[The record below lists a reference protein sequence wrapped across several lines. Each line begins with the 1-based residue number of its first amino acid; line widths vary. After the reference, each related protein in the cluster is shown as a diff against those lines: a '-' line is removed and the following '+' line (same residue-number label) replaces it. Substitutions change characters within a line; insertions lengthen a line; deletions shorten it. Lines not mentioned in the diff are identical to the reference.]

1 MDIGDSPEEA
11 AFRDAAR
18 TWLAEHATPRG
29 GPAPVGGL
37 EAHVERS
44 TAWQRVLY
52 EHGWAGLSWPEQF
65 GGRGLSSVFASIFNE
80 EMSAYEE
87 TTGPLTVAFGMVGPT
102 LIAHGTDEQQRHLAA
117 ILRGDELWC
126 QLFSE
131 PGAGSDLAT
140 LGTRAVRD
148 GDTWVVTGQK
158 VWTSLAQF
166 ARYGIL
172 LARTDPDVPKHAG
185 LTYFIV
191 DMHDPGI
198 EVRPL
203 VQMTGHAHFNETFL
217 DEVRIPHENVVG
229 DVGDG
234 WSVARTTLTSE
245 RSSIAGGGAGWS
257 VEALIDAARTMG
269 VSDDP
274 LVRQQL
280 AAAHSRALILTTM
293 GYRVR
298 SAVSRGR
305 LPGAEALAMKLG
317 YANHWVR
324 TMETAMQIL
333 GADGL
338 LYDVDV
344 DVDADHTD
352 AIDQVETDSERSRAG
367 PRLGS
372 TWQHALLNQFAIRLG
387 GGTDEVQRNI
397 IGELGLGLPRE
408 PSADRGVPWK
418 DLPR

>member
-1 MDIGDSPEEA
+1 MDIGDSAAEA
-11 AFRDAAR
+11 AFRTEAR
-18 TWLAEHATPRG
+18 TWLATHATPRRG
-29 GPAPVGGL
+29 AAATGDL
-37 EAHVERS
+37 EAHVAR
-44 TAWQRVLY
+44 AMVWQRVLHD
-52 EHGWAGLSWPEQF
+52 HGWAGLSWPEQF
-65 GGRGLSSVFASIFNE
+65 GGRGMSSGLSSIFNE
-80 EMSAYEE
+80 EMAGFEE
-87 TTGPLTVAFGMVGPT
+87 TTGPLTVAVGMVGPT
-102 LIAHGTDEQQRHLAA
+102 LMAHGTPGQQEHLAA

-140 LGTRAVRD
+140 LSTRAVRD
-148 GDTWVVTGQK
+148 GDTWIVSGQK

-166 ARYGIL
+166 ADYGIL
-172 LARTDPDVPKHAG
+172 LARTDTDVPKHAG

-191 DMHDPGI
+191 DMNDPGI
-198 EVRPL
+198 EIRPL

-229 DVGDG
+229 VVGDG
-234 WSVARTTLTSE
+234 WSIARTTLNSE

-257 VEALIDAARTMG
+257 VEALIAAARTMG
-269 VSDDP
+269 VAADP
-274 LVRQQL
+274 LVRQEL
-280 AAAHSRALILTTM
+280 AAAHSRALTLTAM

-317 YANHWVR
+317 YANHWVA
-324 TMETAMQIL
+324 TMDTAMRIL

-338 LYDVDV
+338 LY
-344 DVDADHTD
+344 ALE
-352 AIDQVETDSERSRAG
+352 AGEETSRDSAG
-367 PRLGS
+367 APSLGS
-372 TWQHALLNQFAIRLG
+372 SWQHALLNQFAIRLG